1 MGKESGQESRKE
13 EVIEDIDRRITALF
27 AGTKKLRHG
36 WMTANEFADN
46 PDTRTG
52 FYLENG
58 ELKTDMG
65 NAQPRHEIAKADLH
79 EALLLRL
86 RELGVKARVCSETAY
101 RLNLYTVLI
110 PDISVQ
116 FPPQPAE
123 GRLFSSPP
131 PLAIEIVSPGN
142 GSYELRTKAKAYL
155 AFGVQTVCV
164 LDPETG
170 ASSLITEAGEEVV
183 TYDLPLPGTE
193 EKLDLR
199 PLLDKWRGMT
209 AK

>member
-1 MGKESGQESRKE
+1 MSLTDSERNLQSAKVSMERMGASMRGSW
-13 EVIEDIDRRITALF
+13 ITAE
-27 AGTKKLRHG
+27 
-36 WMTANEFADN
+36 NFADD
-46 PDTRTG
+46 PEMRTG

-79 EALLLRL
+79 AALLLRL
-86 RELGVKARVCSETAY
+86 RELGLKGRVCSETAY

-116 FPPQPAE
+116 MPPQPAG
-123 GRLFSSPP
+123 GRLFSTPP
-131 PLAIEIVSPGN
+131 PLVIEIVSPGN
-142 GSYELRTKAKAYL
+142 SNTDLRHKAKSYL
-155 AFGVQTVCV
+155 AFGTRIVCIV
-164 LDPETG
+164 DPET
-170 ASSLITEAGEEVV
+170 ASATLIGEDGTETR

-199 PLLDKWRGMT
+199 PLCDGWRS
-209 AK
+209 